1 MPRAILLFLLVATA
15 VAEDATLNWVVFS
28 KPVYPQ
34 MARIA
39 NIQGQVTLEI
49 VVHSDGAVKIQ
60 KATGHPILIEAAKD
74 SVLHSTLSCEGCGSE
89 PHTFPVTYDFKIDN
103 QPPPPAPV
111 PAPVRI
117 PERQRV
123 RSIRCLYLWSCAMR

>member
-28 KPVYPQ
+28 RPVYPQ

-49 VVHSDGAVKIQ
+49 TVNPDGAVTIQ

-74 SVLHSTLSCEGCGSE
+74 SVLHSTLVCEGCGGES
-89 PHTFPVTYDFKIDN
+89 HTFPVTYDFKLDN
-103 QPPPPAPV
+103 PPPPAPS
-111 PAPVRI
+111 APVRAR
-117 PERQRV
+117 PLRRV
-123 RSIRCLYLWSCAMR
+123 RSIRCMYLWRCAVI